1 MRRQVPSPGL
11 SYVDVNP
18 GRLITFHEDVLGYKS
33 VIEARWPALKCM
45 WDTDSMEW
53 VITQKDSEGTES
65 LVFATKILGEHTLE
79 RLGDADNSKSDPFKA
94 IEDWNAKMGILQEKR
109 NAELIHEVGEKLAW
123 AIRKDEFN
131 GPEPR
136 IFYAADKQ
144 KSRAF

>member
-1 MRRQVPSPGL
+1 MKRAVPSPGL

-53 VITQKDSEGTES
+53 VITQVDREGTES
-65 LVFATKILGEHTLE
+65 LVFTTKMLGEHTME
-79 RLGDADNSKSDPFKA
+79 RLGDADNSKSDPLKS
-94 IEDWNAKMGILQEKR
+94 IDDWNSKMEKEQERR
-109 NAELIHEVGEKLAW
+109 NADRIHEVGEKLAW
-123 AIRKDEFN
+123 AIRKDEFC
-131 GPEPR
+131 GPKPR

-144 KSRAF
+144 NSRAF